1 MRGLWKSPESRAVWH
16 GRCAHIH
23 DAEEAAGEAQISP
36 IQEMVAAPDD
46 LRAGSGF
53 AILEA
58 TTAG

>member
-1 MRGLWKSPESRAVWH
+1 VWH

-23 DAEEAAGEAQISP
+23 DAGEAQISP